1 MNAHQYALRARAVAH
16 GLARTLFALLA
27 TCAFSAPGS
36 AAQGDGDNAG
46 AGAGGVRLHD
56 IAWPRSFGYRI
67 GDTLPIQITLEI
79 DDGWIPD
86 RDGLPE
92 VGQGDRQFELRRLDV
107 ADASERCARCRT
119 YTLEWQLMKS
129 VRAPQTLQRA
139 PTTLRFRKDNQ
150 VQAVM
155 VPAFAINAAP
165 LLNWQARKDWIN
177 SVHPGYCAQ
186 DFDVSAPLVRA
197 AGWTLT
203 AVALLLAGLW
213 AAGRLGGQGARPFA
227 RAWREVRALR
237 RAHGGQAD
245 GDALVL
251 AFRALH
257 RGCNETVGR
266 TVFAVGLPD
275 FLRDAPEFGDLADE
289 LAAAFAASR
298 SVFYGLPPSA
308 RFARI
313 DDLYT
318 LLGALRDRERLHAR
332 RTPASGNAPAAAT
345 AAVH

>member
-1 MNAHQYALRARAVAH
+1 MNAHLYAPRARRS
-16 GLARTLFALLA
+16 ARALCALLA
-27 TCAFSAPGS
+27 ACTLASPCTVARGA
-36 AAQGDGDNAG
+36 DNG
-46 AGAGGVRLHD
+46 ADGVRLHD

-67 GDTLPIQITLEI
+67 GDTLPIRVTLEI
-79 DDGWIPD
+79 DDGWVPD

-107 ADASERCARCRT
+107 ADARQRCARCRT

-150 VQAVM
+150 VQAVT

-177 SVHPGYCAQ
+177 SVHPGYRAQ
-186 DFDVSAPLVRA
+186 NFDVNAPLLRA

-203 AVALLLAGLW
+203 AAALLLAGLW
-213 AAGRLGGQGARPFA
+213 AAGRLGGQRARPFA

-237 RAHGGQAD
+237 RAHGGQSN
-245 GDALVL
+245 GDALAL

-298 SVFYGLPPSA
+298 SMFYGLPPSA
-308 RFARI
+308 RFAHI
-313 DDLYT
+313 DEVHT
-318 LLGALRDRERLHAR
+318 LLGKLRDRERLHAR
-332 RTPASGNAPAAAT
+332 CAPSAGNTPAPAT
-345 AAVH
+345 AAVS

>member
-1 MNAHQYALRARAVAH
+1 MNDAHRFAP
-16 GLARTLFALLA
+16 LARGLSRGFARRLAHALFALLA
-27 TCAFSAPGS
+27 ACIFPSPGI
-36 AAQGDGDNAG
+36 AAQGD
-46 AGAGGVRLHD
+46 GVRLHD

-107 ADASERCARCRT
+107 ADASHRCAQCRT

-129 VRAPQTLQRA
+129 VRAPQTLQLA

-150 VQAVM
+150 VQAIA

-165 LLNWQARKDWIN
+165 LLNWQARTDWIN
-177 SVHPGYCAQ
+177 SVHPGYRAQ
-186 DFDVSAPLVRA
+186 DFDVSAPLLRT

-203 AVALLLAGLW
+203 AVTLLLAGLW
-213 AAGRLGGQGARPFA
+213 AGGRLGGQGARPFA

-237 RAHGGQAD
+237 LAHGRQGD
-245 GDALVL
+245 GDALAL

-275 FLRDAPEFGDLADE
+275 FLRDAPEFDDLADD

-308 RFARI
+308 RFARF

-332 RTPASGNAPAAAT
+332 HTPTAANAPAPTT
-345 AAVH
+345 AAGH

>member
-1 MNAHQYALRARAVAH
+1 MNAHRYAPRAHGVAH
-16 GLARTLFALLA
+16 GLARTLLALLA
-27 TCAFSAPGS
+27 ACAFSVPGS

-46 AGAGGVRLHD
+46 AGAEGVRLHD

-67 GDTLPIQITLEI
+67 GDTLPIRVTLEI
-79 DDGWIPD
+79 DDGWVPD

-107 ADASERCARCRT
+107 ADARQRCARCRT

-150 VQAVM
+150 VQAVT

-177 SVHPGYCAQ
+177 SVHPGYRAQ
-186 DFDVSAPLVRA
+186 NFDVNAPLLRA

-203 AVALLLAGLW
+203 AAALLLAGLW
-213 AAGRLGGQGARPFA
+213 AAGRLGGQRARPFA

-237 RAHGGQAD
+237 RAHGGQSN
-245 GDALVL
+245 GDALAL

-298 SVFYGLPPSA
+298 SMFYGLPPSA

-313 DDLYT
+313 DDLYA
-318 LLGALRDRERLHAR
+318 LLGALRNRERLHAG
-332 RTPASGNAPAAAT
+332 RTPTSGNAPAPAT
-345 AAVH
+345 AAVR